1 LVDQRI
7 HSTDHRLQRL
17 AEIDEHV
24 QQWSAA
30 SSRSNAGRCGSLLTH
45 LDEDEPEKIRDIRRK
60 EQENDGT

>member
-45 LDEDEPEKIRDIRRK
+45 LDEDELEEIRDIRRK